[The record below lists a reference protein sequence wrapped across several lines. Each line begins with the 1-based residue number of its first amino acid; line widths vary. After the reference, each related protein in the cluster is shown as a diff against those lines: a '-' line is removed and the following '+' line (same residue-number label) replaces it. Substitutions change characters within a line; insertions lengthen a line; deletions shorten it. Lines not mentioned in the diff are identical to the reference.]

1 MKMQYVLVGLSV
13 LASVVLLGLINV
25 RKKEVVKEQKNT
37 SFQSTKLR
45 VTYDVQG
52 EYRHELIRA
61 QNLLDKT
68 KALVNN
74 LGSEL
79 SQIQAKEVQQKN
91 DLEACLGQKKQ
102 ATDNMGSVEEEIS
115 NAKNEFEKQKVT
127 WAAQVTSLRQQA
139 EQRSK
144 VCDFVKKES
153 VEGICVEMNRLKKRL
168 PPSQKFPSQKFPSQK
183 FPSQKFPCQMQLN
196 KMQPNKMQ
204 PNKMQPNKMQPNKMQ
219 PNKMQP
225 NKMPQNKMPQN
236 KIPCLL
242 DQRRN
247 EHSWVSFVLSFFVY
261 LVCQHSTF
269 SIHL

>member
-153 VEGICVEMNRLKKRL
+153 VEGRNMCGDEPPKKEAAPKPEVPKPEVPKPEVPKPEVPL
-168 PPSQKFPSQKFPSQK
+168 PDAAKQDAAKQDAAKQDAAKQDAAKQDAPKQDAPKQDS
-183 FPSQKFPCQMQLN
+183 
-196 KMQPNKMQ
+196 
-204 PNKMQPNKMQPNKMQ
+204 
-219 PNKMQP
+219 
-225 NKMPQNKMPQN
+225 MPAGPKT
-236 KIPCLL
+236 K
-242 DQRRN
+242 
-247 EHSWVSFVLSFFVY
+247 
-261 LVCQHSTF
+261 
-269 SIHL
+269 